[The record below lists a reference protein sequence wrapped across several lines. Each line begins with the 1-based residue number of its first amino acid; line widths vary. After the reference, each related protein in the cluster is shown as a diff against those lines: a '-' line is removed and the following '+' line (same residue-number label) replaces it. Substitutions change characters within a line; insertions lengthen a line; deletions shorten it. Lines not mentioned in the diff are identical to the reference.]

1 MENKLK
7 NLFNKNLS
15 LRLFS
20 LIIFI
25 PLMLLP
31 IVVSNYLLFMIYIFF
46 NAVILNEIQLMKV
59 NHEKKKL
66 LFIYKALI
74 TFIFFIFILIK
85 ITAVMTAIDLIEII
99 IAIWLFDT
107 FSFLGGKIIGGK
119 KLMPSISSG
128 KTQSGLLVGITATLF
143 SFYIYSI
150 VVSNYS
156 LKYLLF
162 ISIIISF
169 AFLGDVIASIIKRTS
184 SIKDSGSIM
193 PGHGGLL
200 DRLDSFIGVFFFIGI
215 YQLLS

>member
-1 MENKLK
+1 LK
-7 NLFNKNLS
+7 NLFNKNLL
-15 LRLFS
+15 LRLLS

-31 IVVSNYLLFMIYIFF
+31 IVISNYLLFMIYIFF

-59 NHEKKKL
+59 DDEKKK
-66 LFIYKALI
+66 FIIIYKVLI

-85 ITAVMTAIDLIEII
+85 VTAAMTAIDLIEII

-107 FSFLGGKIIGGK
+107 FSFLGGKIIGGN

-128 KTQSGLLVGITATLF
+128 KTQSGLLVGIIATLF

-150 VVSNYS
+150 IVYDFS

-162 ISIIISF
+162 ISIIIFF

-184 SIKDSGSIM
+184 SIKDSGFIM

-200 DRLDSFIGVFFFIGI
+200 DRLDSFIGVFFFVGI
-215 YQLLS
+215 YKLLS

>member
-1 MENKLK
+1 MN
-7 NLFNKNLS
+7 NLFNKNLL
-15 LRLFS
+15 LRVFS

-31 IVVSNYLLFMIYIFF
+31 IIVSNYLLFIIYIFF
-46 NAVILNEIQLMKV
+46 NAVILYEIHLMKV
-59 NHEKKKL
+59 QYEKNIL
-66 LFIYKALI
+66 LIIYKVLI
-74 TFIFFIFILIK
+74 IFVFFIFILIN
-85 ITAVMTAIDLIEII
+85 ITSTVTSTELIEII

-128 KTQSGLLVGITATLF
+128 KTQSGLFVGITLTLF
-143 SFYIYSI
+143 CFYIYSI
-150 VVSNYS
+150 TVNDFS

-162 ISIIISF
+162 ISIIILF
-169 AFLGDVIASIIKRTS
+169 AFLGDVIASMAKRLS

-215 YQLLS
+215 FELLL

>member
-7 NLFNKNLS
+7 NLFNKNLL
-15 LRLFS
+15 LRILS

-46 NAVILNEIQLMKV
+46 NSVILYEIQSMKV
-59 NHEKKKL
+59 DDEKKKL
-66 LFIYKALI
+66 LIIYMALI

-119 KLMPSISSG
+119 KLIPSISSG

-150 VVSNYS
+150 IVNDFS

-162 ISIIISF
+162 ISIIMFF

-184 SIKDSGSIM
+184 SIKDSGSIL

>member
-1 MENKLK
+1 MENNLK
-7 NLFNKNLS
+7 NLFNKNLL
-15 LRLFS
+15 LRLSS
-20 LIIFI
+20 LIVFI

-31 IVVSNYLLFMIYIFF
+31 IIVSNYLLFIVYIFF
-46 NAVILNEIQLMKV
+46 NAVILHEMQLMKV
-59 NHEKKKL
+59 DDGKKKL
-66 LFIYKALI
+66 LIIYKTLI
-74 TFIFFIFILIK
+74 IFIFFIFILIK
-85 ITAVMTAIDLIEII
+85 ITAVMTSIDLIEVI

-119 KLMPSISSG
+119 KLIPSISSG

>member
-1 MENKLK
+1 MENKFQS
-7 NLFNKNLS
+7 LFNKNLL
-15 LRLFS
+15 LRILS

-31 IVVSNYLLFMIYIFF
+31 IFVSNYLLFIIYIFF
-46 NAVILNEIQLMKV
+46 NAVILYEMQLMKV
-59 NHEKKKL
+59 QNEKKKL
-66 LFIYKALI
+66 LIIYKVLI

-85 ITAVMTAIDLIEII
+85 ITAVMTSIDLIEII
-99 IAIWLFDT
+99 IVIWLFDT

-150 VVSNYS
+150 IVNDYS

-162 ISIIISF
+162 ISIIILF
-169 AFLGDVIASIIKRTS
+169 AFLGDVIASIIKRAS
-184 SIKDSGSIM
+184 SIKDSGSIL

>member
-1 MENKLK
+1 MENNLK
-7 NLFNKNLS
+7 NLFNKNLL
-15 LRLFS
+15 LRLSS

-31 IVVSNYLLFMIYIFF
+31 IIVSNYLLFIIYIFF
-46 NAVILNEIQLMKV
+46 NAVILCEIQLMKV
-59 NHEKKKL
+59 DDEKKKL
-66 LFIYKALI
+66 FIIYKTLI

-85 ITAVMTAIDLIEII
+85 ITAVMTSIDLIEII

-119 KLMPSISSG
+119 KLIPSISSG